1 MNYTTSIK
9 VNARK
14 ENAFEA
20 IASELEKWWG
30 KVDNPGTQEGDEF
43 TISFGRTKWRFV
55 VTRYSKYNQINW
67 KCINAAHFVDGFTNI
82 EEEWL
87 NTELF
92 WKFKKNNGYVE
103 ISLEHSGLT
112 PSLNCYKICE
122 SGWNFFITTSLK
134 NYLETGEGNPRI
146 E

>member
-14 ENAFEA
+14 EDAFEA
-20 IASELEKWWG
+20 ITSELDKWWG
-30 KVDNPGTQEGDEF
+30 KVDNQGTQKGDEF
-43 TISFGRTKWRFV
+43 AVSFGKTKWRFV
-55 VTRYSKYNQINW
+55 VTKYSKYNQINW
-67 KCINAAHFVDGFTNI
+67 RCINASHYVDGFTNI

-92 WKFKKNNGYVE
+92 WNFKRKDGYVE
-103 ISLEHSGLT
+103 VYLEHRGLT
-112 PSLNCYKICE
+112 PSLNCYTICE
-122 SGWNFFITTSLK
+122 SGWNFFITKSLK
-134 NYLETGEGNPRI
+134 NYLETGKGNPRI